1 MNIYLYAPSESI
13 PPLETKERKLLD
25 LLFSLGE
32 AERKLLLEI
41 DENFRALLQRL
52 GNGHYGYWLIHRVKK
67 GGSRRHTHFILD
79 SRHFQ
84 GREQDRIARAER
96 RKELKITSLQQAK
109 NETKRLGK
117 ASKELDEALDYWG
130 SLAKEEGPN
139 L

>member
-13 PPLETKERKLLD
+13 PPLGTKERELLD
-25 LLFSLGE
+25 LLFSDGE

-41 DENFRALLQRL
+41 DENFRVLLQRL
-52 GNGHYGYWLIHRVKK
+52 GNGHYGYWLIHRFKK

-79 SRHFQ
+79 NRHFQ

-117 ASKELDEALDYWG
+117 ASKELDEALDYWD